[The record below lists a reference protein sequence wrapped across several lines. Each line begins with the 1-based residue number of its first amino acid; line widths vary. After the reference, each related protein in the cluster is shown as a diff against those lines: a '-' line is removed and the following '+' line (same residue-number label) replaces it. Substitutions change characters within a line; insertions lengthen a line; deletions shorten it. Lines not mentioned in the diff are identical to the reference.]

1 MSNKIFDYITCGD
14 SGNDIDLGVSCAPLS
29 AGFTYMLH
37 MQDTVYCCF
46 AQMHAAWYA
55 GTVDV
60 ASWAM
65 LVLHAS
71 TWLAA
76 RRQWQ

>member
-1 MSNKIFDYITCGD
+1 
-14 SGNDIDLGVSCAPLS
+14 
-29 AGFTYMLH
+29 MLH
-37 MQDTVYCCF
+37 MQDIVYCCF
-46 AQMHAAWYA
+46 AIMHAAWYA

-71 TWLAA
+71 AWLAA
-76 RRQWQ
+76 RRQWLYLH